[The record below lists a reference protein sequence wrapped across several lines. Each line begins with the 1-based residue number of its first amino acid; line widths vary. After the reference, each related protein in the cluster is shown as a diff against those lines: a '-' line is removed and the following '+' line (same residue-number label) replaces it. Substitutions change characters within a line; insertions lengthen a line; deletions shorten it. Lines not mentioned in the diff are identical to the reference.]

1 MLQMTQ
7 LTNKIIID
15 QDVLHALRRHSSSEM
30 FKTSMQSEFTLL
42 LDGVLNDHL
51 RGLDFQ
57 VKRLVRTQIYES
69 HFKANTELELNYYD
83 VAKILINLDLPTKR
97 VISNFQNWI
106 LMSTE
111 YNLPFEEVIR
121 VCLEEDFKHNSEW
134 ETALEESQSMV
145 NEPLFI
151 DAPVSEE
158 VIQTR
163 PKPKYRIRYRT
174 IGVYIIA
181 AVIIG
186 IFFTQVK
193 ANLILSK
200 QIGFA
205 DASSLITAIKP
216 KPDEMIIIVNFIASH
231 HTEGFPSYLAFEPI
245 NKERLKGYLKRKN
258 SLLADEPYFSTI
270 IEACAKENIHPLLL
284 FSIAGQEQGFVKRGT
299 ENSAL
304 IINNPFNVYHSWSEY
319 NTDIKDSSRIA
330 AITIR
335 NALVKRPKGENA
347 FRWLNKTY
355 AEDQN
360 WWKGAER
367 IFIDIE
373 EYLGPYQWQVL

>member
-15 QDVLHALRRHSSSEM
+15 HDVLQGLRDHSSSEVS
-30 FKTSMQSEFTLL
+30 KTSMQSEFTLL
-42 LDGVLNDHL
+42 IDGLLNDHL

-57 VKRLVRTQIYES
+57 VKRLVRNQIYES

-83 VAKILINLDLPTKR
+83 VAKILINLDLPTRR

-121 VCLEEDFKHNSEW
+121 VCLEEDFEHLTEW
-134 ETALEESQSMV
+134 EAVLEESQPTMLEEAGLEFS
-145 NEPLFI
+145 E
-151 DAPVSEE
+151 SEE
-158 VIQTR
+158 SIQELTS
-163 PKPKYRIRYRT
+163 PKYRIRYGM
-174 IGVYIIA
+174 IGAYIIA
-181 AVIIG
+181 AVVIG
-186 IFFTQVK
+186 IVFTQVK
-193 ANLILSK
+193 TNLTLSK

-216 KPDEMIIIVNFIASH
+216 KPDEMIIIVKSMASH

-270 IEACAKENIHPLLL
+270 IEASAEVNIHPLLL
-284 FSIAGQEQGFVKRGT
+284 FSIAGQEQGFVKRGS

-335 NALVKRPKGENA
+335 NALTKRPKGENA
-347 FRWLNKTY
+347 FKWLNKTY

-367 IFIDIE
+367 IFLDIE
-373 EYLGPYQWQVL
+373 EYLGPYQWRVL